1 MYARVTLGVTGII
14 SIWRWAKNATNVS
27 LHGCIFAIKHYFDK
41 SLEFQPLLHVLCCKK
56 CSRSFKILQLQR
68 LGINSHT
75 HTHTH
80 ELIAITLRLRARVN
94 NIIIIIIIITKN
106 QNKKIRKKEKKFNND
121 SNVIA
126 LHTCKLGCD
135 VTHCP

>member
-1 MYARVTLGVTGII
+1 MNNYAALIAKLQSRNLPLPRDYFDNVSIMQYTRVTLGVTGII

-41 SLEFQPLLHVLCCKK
+41 SLESQPLLHVLCCKK

-75 HTHTH
+75 RTRTDCYNPPP
-80 ELIAITLRLRARVN
+80 TR
-94 NIIIIIIIITKN
+94 
-106 QNKKIRKKEKKFNND
+106 
-121 SNVIA
+121 S
-126 LHTCKLGCD
+126 G
-135 VTHCP
+135 